1 MGCVMASS
9 PGMPS
14 IVRKAI
20 QLVRNDEVKQMAGNY
35 DDSDFGDI
43 NNPESYFFQ
52 IHHHAVA
59 HLPEAL
65 PASL

>member
-1 MGCVMASS
+1 MPVFGEEQKRAFATVDSACGIKQSFR
-9 PGMPS
+9 MPS

-43 NNPESYFFQ
+43 NNP
-52 IHHHAVA
+52 
-59 HLPEAL
+59 
-65 PASL
+65 